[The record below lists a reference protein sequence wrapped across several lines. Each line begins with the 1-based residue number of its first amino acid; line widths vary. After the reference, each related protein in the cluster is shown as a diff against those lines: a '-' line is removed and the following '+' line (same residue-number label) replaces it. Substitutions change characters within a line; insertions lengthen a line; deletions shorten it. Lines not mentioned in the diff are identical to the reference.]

1 MLSNLLYV
9 LLRGYV
15 RVAMHGYFSRIRIE
29 GRENVPSKG
38 PVLFAANHQNSFL
51 DGVIIACT
59 QPRILH
65 FLVRADV
72 FRKSWARKCLT
83 LLKMVP
89 VYRIRD
95 GWNTLGQNSL
105 SFSRCKEVFLK
116 GKSVL
121 IFPEGN
127 HSNLRRLR
135 PLSRGFTK
143 PIIETL
149 QQNPQIN
156 IAVVPVGLNFED
168 HEAPRTGITV
178 VYGKP
183 LWTQDYFFDGKLDAN
198 RLRDDLANLLSGQ
211 ITDIGELDRYQE
223 VEQKLVE
230 SGEDF
235 LDPDR
240 ANQKIKVIM
249 EGGVLSLQAVQTN
262 KIISDQVFRRV
273 NWIPLAAWGWTKA
286 QIKDPMFL
294 GSIKFVFG
302 VFGFPAI
309 YFAIYFLLSQFNA
322 PMALIVIM
330 IMAFAA
336 LRLRK
341 RTD

>member
-15 RVAMHGYFSRIRIE
+15 RVAMRGYFSEIRIE
-29 GRENVPSKG
+29 GKERVPAKG

-95 GWNTLGQNSL
+95 GWNTLGQNAL

-127 HSNLRRLR
+127 HSSLRRLR

-143 PIIETL
+143 PIMETL
-149 QQNPQIN
+149 QQNPEIN
-156 IAVVPVGLNFED
+156 IAVVPVGLNFEG

-178 VYGKP
+178 VYGEP
-183 LWTQDYFFDGKLDAN
+183 LWSHDYFSAGKLDAN
-198 RLRDDLANLLSGQ
+198 RLRDDLANSLSGQ
-211 ITDIGELDRYQE
+211 ITNIKDLDRYQE

-235 LDPDR
+235 LDPSR
-240 ANQKIKVIM
+240 VNQKIKVIM
-249 EGGVLSLQAVQTN
+249 DGGVLSLQAAQTEN
-262 KIISDQVFRRV
+262 VVSDRVFRSV
-273 NWIPLAAWGWTKA
+273 NWIPLAAWSWIKA
-286 QIKDPMFL
+286 RIKDPMFL

-302 VFGFPAI
+302 IFGFPAI
-309 YFAIYFLLSQFNA
+309 YLIIYFLLSQFNA
-322 PMALIVIM
+322 QMALVIIS
-330 IMAFAA
+330 IMAFTA

-341 RTD
+341 KSG

>member
-15 RVAMHGYFSRIRIE
+15 RVAMRWYFSTIKIE
-29 GRENVPSKG
+29 GISNVPVNG
-38 PVLFAANHQNSFL
+38 PLMFAANHQNSFL
-51 DGVIIACT
+51 DGVLVACT
-59 QPRILH
+59 QPRVLH

-95 GWNTLGQNSL
+95 GWNTLGKNSL

-127 HSNLRRLR
+127 HSSLRRLR

-149 QQNPQIN
+149 QQNPEIN
-156 IAVVPVGLNFED
+156 IALVPVGLNFES
-168 HEAPRTGITV
+168 HETPRSGVTV
-178 VYGKP
+178 VYGRP
-183 LWTQDYFFDGKLDAN
+183 LWIQDYFLEGKLEAN
-198 RLRDDLANLLSGQ
+198 RLRDDLANSLSGQ
-211 ITDIGELDRYQE
+211 ITHINDPNRYQE
-223 VEQKLVE
+223 VEQRLIE
-230 SGEDF
+230 SGENF
-235 LDPDR
+235 LQPEQV
-240 ANQKIKVIM
+240 NEKIKVIM
-249 EGGVLSLQAVQTN
+249 EGGTLS
-262 KIISDQVFRRV
+262 IQVAPSQNFPDLGWLRSI
-273 NWIPLAAWGWTKA
+273 NWIPLAAWQWVKFR
-286 QIKDPMFL
+286 IKDPMFL

-309 YFAIYFLLSQFNA
+309 YLLIYLVLAQFNGQL
-322 PMALIVIM
+322 ALILISV
-330 IMAFAA
+330 MAIAA
-336 LRLRK
+336 LRMFRK
-341 RTD
+341 